1 MVLFMVVTLIF
12 VAAAA
17 ALAAR
22 AFSMP
27 RAAAVENL
35 EQIREYGFGGAEAES
50 AESTGRL
57 GYTLDET
64 AGRIG
69 RWVASQLA
77 SFREDELRAQLT
89 MAGLYR
95 IQPMTF
101 LGYRAL
107 STIVLPLVVLWL
119 ASIVGLSPLIIVV
132 GTLLAIMAGWVL
144 PMTFLRRKT
153 ERRFE
158 RVERTLPELI
168 DVLVLTVEAG
178 LGFNASMQLAAA
190 RTRGPLGDELR
201 LTLQEQR
208 LGLSTGAALANLM
221 ARCDTPSMRSFV
233 RSVSQGEALGV
244 SIGTILRNLALETRK
259 RRRAHAEERAQRAP
273 VKILFPLVFF
283 IFPPIFVVVLYPAV
297 HNFTSAFGG

>member
-1 MVLFMVVTLIF
+1 MIVSMLVTLIF
-12 VAAAA
+12 IAAAA
-17 ALAAR
+17 AFAAR

-27 RAAAVENL
+27 RAKAVENL
-35 EQIREYGFGGAEAES
+35 EQIHDYGFGPAEAEPE
-50 AESTGRL
+50 AAGRL

-95 IQPMTF
+95 LQPMTF
-101 LGYRAL
+101 LGYRVV
-107 STIVLPLVVLWL
+107 STILLPLVVLWFT
-119 ASIVGLSPLIIVV
+119 SITGLGAGMIAVT
-132 GTLLAIMAGWVL
+132 TLLAIAAGWVL
-144 PMTFLRRKT
+144 PMTLLRRKT
-153 ERRFE
+153 ERRYE
-158 RVERTLPELI
+158 SIEATMPELI

-178 LGFNASMQLAAA
+178 LGFNAAMQLASD
-190 RTRGPLGDELR
+190 RVTGPLGAELR

-208 LGLSTGAALANLM
+208 LGLSTGAALTNLM
-221 ARCDTPSMRSFV
+221 ARCDTPAMRSFV

-244 SIGTILRNLALETRK
+244 SIGAILRNLALEMRK
-259 RRRAHAEERAQRAP
+259 RRRAHAEERAQKAP
-273 VKILFPLVFF
+273 VKILFPLVFL
-283 IFPPIFVVVLYPAV
+283 IFPPIFVVLLFPAA